1 MSSVSHTAANVVSHT
16 DAVSVVLVA
25 DLAGCAPE
33 RSSGLLRSSPIL
45 DRVYRDSLA
54 RVPSR

>member
-16 DAVSVVLVA
+16 DEVSVVLVA

-33 RSSGLLRSSPIL
+33 RSSGLLASSPIL

-54 RVPSR
+54 GVPSR

>member
-25 DLAGCAPE
+25 DLAGCTPE
-33 RSSGLLRSSPIL
+33 RSSGLLPSPIRTGVTVTVL
-45 DRVYRDSLA
+45 ILECRNG
-54 RVPSR
+54 